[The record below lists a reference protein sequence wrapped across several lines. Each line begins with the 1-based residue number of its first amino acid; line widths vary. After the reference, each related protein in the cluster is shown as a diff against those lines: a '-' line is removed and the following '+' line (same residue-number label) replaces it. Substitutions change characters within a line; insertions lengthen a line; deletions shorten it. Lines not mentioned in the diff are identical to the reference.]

1 MTKSNRR
8 ATVHRPALMDS
19 IFIKEYDDSGLVVGE
34 HLFVGLFTS
43 VAYNTSARDI
53 PYLRNKVVRVL
64 ARARFDPR
72 SHDGKAL
79 VHILEN
85 FPRDELFQISDDELF
100 EIAIGMLHLQ
110 ERQRTA
116 LFVRRDPFER
126 FITGLV
132 YMPARPLRHRSAPAH
147 PGDPG
152 EGVRRQPARPSI
164 PNWPKARWRGFSSS
178 SKRSRAPSRTM
189 TSARS
194 RSG

>member
-1 MTKSNRR
+1 M
-8 ATVHRPALMDS
+8 
-19 IFIKEYDDSGLVVGE
+19 VVGE

-64 ARARFDPR
+64 SRARFDPR

-85 FPRDELFQISDDELF
+85 FPRDELFQMSDDELF
-100 EIAIGMLHLQ
+100 DIAIGVLHLQ

-132 YMPARPLRHRSAPAH
+132 YIPRDRYDTDLRRRIQAILEKAFDGTCSAFYHPIGRKRAGAGSVRHRNEARRH
-147 PGDPG
+147 PGL
-152 EGVRRQPARPSI
+152 
-164 PNWPKARWRGFSSS
+164 
-178 SKRSRAPSRTM
+178 
-189 TSARS
+189 
-194 RSG
+194 